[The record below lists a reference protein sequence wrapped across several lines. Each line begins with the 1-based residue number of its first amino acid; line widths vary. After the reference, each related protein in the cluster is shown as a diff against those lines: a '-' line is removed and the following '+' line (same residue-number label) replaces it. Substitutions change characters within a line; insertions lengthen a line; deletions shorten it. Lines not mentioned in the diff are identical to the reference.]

1 MVVALHA
8 VRRGQEM
15 LVLVLPEGTR
25 TFLRPLVDGPA
36 NRGLDVLPALV
47 EGQDLGVRPGAGI
60 PERPLRDARILW
72 VRLRRLRGL
81 HEALHRFVRL
91 RQILDVGRDHAPV
104 MHEKYGG
111 A

>member
-1 MVVALHA
+1 
-8 VRRGQEM
+8 M
-15 LVLVLPEGTR
+15 LVLVLPGGTR

-81 HEALHRFVRL
+81 HEALHRYVRL
-91 RQILDVGRDHAPV
+91 RQILDDVIVHSPIV
-104 MHEKYGG
+104 HENDGY